1 MLSVADQR
9 RRRRC
14 RNRRRCDIRHCICE
28 LQLVKS
34 LAREAEYHRRIRRTI
49 ARKLLYRQQPHGTR
63 ARGRGRGRARL
74 VPKNANYEFLR
85 CISNVVGVPVVFLS
99 FFSLFSP
106 LFFSLFFSRT
116 EKARCRAKKVGTS
129 PRPTGVGIP
138 RLWVG
143 IHKIFV
149 RRLTTT
155 RVFRARKIYPGR
167 NVLSICLILAP

>member
-1 MLSVADQR
+1 MHLLCCNWSRAWPARQNIIGEFDER
-9 RRRRC
+9 S
-14 RNRRRCDIRHCICE
+14 
-28 LQLVKS
+28 LVNYYTGS
-34 LAREAEYHRRIRRTI
+34 PTVHA
-49 ARKLLYRQQPHGTR
+49 R
-63 ARGRGRGRARL
+63 ARARGRARL

-106 LFFSLFFSRT
+106 LFFFLTFFSRT
-116 EKARCRAKKVGTS
+116 EEARCRAKKVGTS